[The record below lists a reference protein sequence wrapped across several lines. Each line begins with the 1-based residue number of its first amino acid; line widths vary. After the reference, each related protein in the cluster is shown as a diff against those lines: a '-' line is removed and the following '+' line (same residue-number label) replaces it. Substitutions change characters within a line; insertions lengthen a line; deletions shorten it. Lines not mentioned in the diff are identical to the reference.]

1 MKEEGTHEHQRAQS
15 LQIIK
20 STEQKSYELKKEK
33 KRKEEF
39 IIVLNKEKAKINSN
53 PEHYCK

>member
-1 MKEEGTHEHQRAQS
+1 MKEEGTRERQRAQS

-20 STEQKSYELKKEK
+20 SMEQKSYELKKEK

-39 IIVLNKEKAKINSN
+39 IVVLNKEKAKINSN
-53 PEHYCK
+53 PEDYCK